1 MPACSGTRQ
10 TGERPRAKS
19 EGGTVES
26 ERDEDMIYLQLLFI
40 AFGLFSGVFGLL
52 LGLQLAKILGN
63 RKDVQ

>member
-1 MPACSGTRQ
+1 
-10 TGERPRAKS
+10 
-19 EGGTVES
+19 
-26 ERDEDMIYLQLLFI
+26 MIYLQLLFI